1 MHVVLFALV
10 KGKGEGEGQGVRTGL
25 HALLRLEMDFR
36 EDIFFMVG
44 FVWGIGAMKWDE
56 GVGGEG
62 L

>member
-36 EDIFFMVG
+36 EDTFFMVG
-44 FVWGIGAMKWDE
+44 FVWGNGAMKWDE